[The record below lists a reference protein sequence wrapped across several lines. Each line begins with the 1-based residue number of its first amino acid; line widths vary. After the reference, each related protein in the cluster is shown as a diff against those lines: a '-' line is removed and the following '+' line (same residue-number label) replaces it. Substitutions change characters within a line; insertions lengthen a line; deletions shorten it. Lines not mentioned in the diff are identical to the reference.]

1 MSDFDK
7 AELYVKNVLTQKDLD
22 DIDTNSEEYK
32 KYYRK
37 RELEIRSIMIFPISK
52 KELES
57 KVKTQYC
64 LHKIGFKGF
73 D

>member
-1 MSDFDK
+1 M
-7 AELYVKNVLTQKDLD
+7 TQKDLD
-22 DIDTNSEEYK
+22 DIDTTTEEYK
-32 KYYRK
+32 RYYRK

-57 KVKTQYC
+57 RVKTQYH
-64 LHKIGFKGF
+64 LHKMGFAGF